1 VCSSD
6 LIVGTGAI
14 VALLALLLVTGGARL
29 EPTGTPGTSGALLA
43 AAGRALW
50 LLAPAALWEE
60 LVFRGYLWHVAEEA
74 AGARTALVASSVGFG
89 LVHLLNPGVTL
100 RSVVLVIVAGV
111 CLGLIRQATD
121 SVPAAWL
128 AHLMWNWVMAAVAHA
143 PVSGM
148 PFEAPGWQLVP
159 AGPAWWGGG
168 SWGPEGGAASL
179 LVLLAG
185 VGWWWRVHGRVRGS
199 HRAVAMPS

>member
-1 VCSSD
+1 
-6 LIVGTGAI
+6 VG
-14 VALLALLLVTGGARL
+14 
-29 EPTGTPGTSGALLA
+29 
-43 AAGRALW
+43 
-50 LLAPAALWEE
+50 
-60 LVFRGYLWHVAEEA
+60 
-74 AGARTALVASSVGFG
+74 VGVG
-89 LVHLLNPGVTL
+89 DLLNPGVTL
-100 RSVVLVIVAGV
+100 RSVVQVIVAGV

-179 LVLLAG
+179 LVLLTGA
-185 VGWWWRVHGRVRGS
+185 GWWWRVRGS
-199 HRAVAMPS
+199 HRAVALPS